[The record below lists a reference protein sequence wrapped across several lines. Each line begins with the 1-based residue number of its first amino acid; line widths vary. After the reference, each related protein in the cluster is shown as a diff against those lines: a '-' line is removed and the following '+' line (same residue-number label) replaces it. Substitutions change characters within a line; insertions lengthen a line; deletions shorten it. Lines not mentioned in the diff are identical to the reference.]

1 MNDNNPENN
10 ENIPP
15 PLNNNNEQ
23 NYIAGYSRNGNSR
36 SSGISRSRRQ
46 REYSQF
52 HINQF
57 YEAAEDEQL
66 YTDEYL
72 CFAHD
77 YNRFV
82 ANSNI
87 MFSRIE
93 QGLRSNISRSITR
106 EYFYYN
112 RHNELTRNTVPS
124 VSSNY
129 NDAPAPSAPQA
140 PPSAPAPSAHPS
152 AHPSAPPAS
161 ERNVSDNNMFSRVIL
176 DYMNSVLNRR
186 SRDDLSYNPMPQEP
200 APQQQQQQQQEPIRP
215 QPNLAA
221 QPTRAQPY
229 AVFFD
234 LTSENDGSITNNNI
248 NPNANNILNRLFNDR
263 NTNIPTARQLQAGT
277 VNTRFSNIIT
287 PTNSICPI
295 SHDEFIDTSD
305 ITQIRGCSHI
315 FNRSSLSEWFRT
327 HSTCPMCRYD
337 IRDYRE
343 NTSSPLNRM
352 RTQTTATASASS
364 GSRNNNINNNNIN
377 NNNINNNNNNN
388 NSSNLQRPDL
398 GAIQSIVDIGANIN
412 DIYNR
417 IMDNSGNFINAN
429 IENMNENMITFSYDL
444 PGSYR
449 NDDDGGDDDY
459 DYGNGGE
466 GGDIEEVD

>member
-15 PLNNNNEQ
+15 PLSNNNEQ
-23 NYIAGYSRNGNSR
+23 NYIAGHGRNGNSR

-129 NDAPAPSAPQA
+129 NDAPAPSAPPPAPVA
-140 PPSAPAPSAHPS
+140 PPPAPQA
-152 AHPSAPPAS
+152 APPAA
-161 ERNVSDNNMFSRVIL
+161 ERYVSDNNMFSRVIL
-176 DYMNSVLNRR
+176 DYMNGVLNRR
-186 SRDDLSYNPMPQEP
+186 PRDDLSYNPMPQVP
-200 APQQQQQQQQEPIRP
+200 APQQQQQETIRP
-215 QPNLAA
+215 QPNRGAA
-221 QPTRAQPY
+221 QPTRTQPY

-234 LTSENDGSITNNNI
+234 LTSENDGSITNNNN
-248 NPNANNILNRLFNDR
+248 NPNPNANANNILNRLFSDR
-263 NTNIPTARQLQAGT
+263 NTNIPTARQIQAGT
-277 VNTRFSNIIT
+277 VHTRFSNILA

-315 FNRSSLSEWFRT
+315 FNRSSLSEWFRM

-343 NTSSPLNRM
+343 NSDSLLNRM
-352 RTQTTATASASS
+352 RTQPTSTASATP
-364 GSRNNNINNNNIN
+364 GPR
-377 NNNINNNNNNN
+377 NNN

-398 GAIQSIVDIGANIN
+398 GAIQSIVDIGDNIN

-417 IMDNSGNFINAN
+417 IMDNSGNFTNAI

-449 NDDDGGDDDY
+449 NDDDSGDDEY
-459 DYGNGGE
+459 DYGNGVGG